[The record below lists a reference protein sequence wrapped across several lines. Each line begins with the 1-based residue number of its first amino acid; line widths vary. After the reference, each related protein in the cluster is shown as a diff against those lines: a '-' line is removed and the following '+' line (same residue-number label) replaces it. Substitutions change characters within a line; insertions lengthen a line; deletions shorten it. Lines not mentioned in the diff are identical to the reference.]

1 MCVERKLKNWILG
14 LSLIPILWSCQPKQ
28 SLFWEVSGNGLKKSS
43 YLYGTMHVG
52 DERVYQFGAPV
63 KNSFKNAD
71 FVALE
76 LNMDSVDQTAVM
88 MGLIMEGDYTV
99 KGLLGEDKYSYVDKF
114 FSDSMSTPLS
124 MMNKMQPMYL
134 ASMVSAR
141 HLQNENDALDL
152 YFHKEAKKNGTTVI
166 GLEQMQEQISAFKS
180 IPYEEQADMLYK
192 AIKNEYEPSDTTAST
207 DVMVEYYVKGDIEAL
222 YEYTVA
228 NSDFSDSTSQVFNDA
243 FLIKRNHNMVDRVIP
258 KMKEGSVFMA
268 VGAAHL
274 GGETGVIELLRK
286 QGYTVEARKIK

>member
-1 MCVERKLKNWILG
+1 MCVEKKLRNCLLG
-14 LSLIPILWSCQPKQ
+14 LGLIPILWSCQPKQ
-28 SLFWEVSGNGLKKSS
+28 SLFWEVTGNGLEKSS

-52 DERVYQFGAPV
+52 DDRVYQFGDPV

-76 LNMDSVDQTAVM
+76 LNMDSIDQAALIS
-88 MGLIMEGDYTV
+88 GLLMEGDYTV
-99 KGLLGEDKYSYVDKF
+99 KSLLGEEKYAFVDRF
-114 FSDSMSTPLS
+114 FTDSLGSSLT

-152 YFHKEAKKNGTTVI
+152 YFHKEAKKNNIPVV
-166 GLEQMQEQISAFKS
+166 GLEQMGEQINAFKS
-180 IPYEEQADMLYK
+180 IPYPEQADMLYD
-192 AIKNEYEPSDTTAST
+192 AVKNEYEPSDTTAGT
-207 DVMVEYYVKGDIEAL
+207 DIMVSYYVKGDVEGL
-222 YEYTVA
+222 YEYTIQ
-228 NSDFSDSTSQVFNDA
+228 NSEFSDSTAAVFNEA
-243 FLIKRNHNMVDRVIP
+243 FLVKRNQNMVTRVIP

-274 GGETGVIELLRK
+274 GGPTGVIELLRK
-286 QGYTVEARKIK
+286 EGYTVKARKTK